1 MSGKEIADIL
11 VVDDDPDLRQLLSL
25 RLSSAGYG
33 VRTAESGA
41 DALAQIALER
51 PRLVISDLRMDGM
64 DGLELFGRIHNAM
77 PTLPVIILT
86 AHGTIPEAVDATRRG
101 VHSFLTKPFDPKELL
116 AQVAQ
121 VLGFG
126 GSGNKVKPASWRA
139 GIVTQS
145 GAMEELLRRAE
156 LTATSDASVLILG
169 DSGTGKEL
177 LARAL
182 HDASRRA
189 DAPFVA
195 INCATLPET
204 LLESELFGHV
214 KGAFTGAVNA
224 HKGLFRAAAGGTLL
238 LDEIG
243 DMPLGLQVKLLR
255 VLQERKI
262 RPIGATADEPV
273 DVRIL
278 SATHRNLEERV
289 ADGRFR
295 QDLYYRLNVVS
306 LTIPSLSERREDIP
320 LLVAHFL
327 PNLAQRYGRPARVMA
342 PDAMSA
348 LANAAWP
355 GNVRQLLNVIEQAVA
370 LSTTAVVPVT
380 LVEQVLRVG
389 DGGLV
394 PLDEAKRNFER
405 DYLVRLLKMTG
416 GNVSQA
422 ARLAGR
428 NRTELY
434 KILQRH
440 NLSPNQFKTAGEQ

>member
-1 MSGKEIADIL
+1 MNSRALADIL

-25 RLSSAGYG
+25 RLTAAGYS
-33 VRTAESGA
+33 VRTAESGEA
-41 DALAQIALER
+41 ALASIAFER
-51 PRLVISDLRMDGM
+51 PQLVISDLRMDGM
-64 DGLELFGRIHNAM
+64 DGLELFSRIHNAM

-86 AHGTIPEAVDATRRG
+86 AHGTIPEAVDATQRG

-116 AQVAQ
+116 AQVEQ
-121 VLGFG
+121 VVGFG
-126 GSGNKVKPASWRA
+126 RASGKVEQASWRA
-139 GIVTQS
+139 GMVTQS
-145 GAMEELLRRAE
+145 VVMEELLRRAE
-156 LTATSDASVLILG
+156 LSATSDASVLILG
-169 DSGTGKEL
+169 ESGTGKEL
-177 LARAL
+177 LAKAL
-182 HDASRRA
+182 HTASRRSEA
-189 DAPFVA
+189 AFVA
-195 INCATLPET
+195 INCAALPET

-262 RPIGATADEPV
+262 RPIGATADEAV

-278 SATHRNLEERV
+278 SATHRNLDELV

-306 LTIPSLSERREDIP
+306 LTIPPLSERREDIP

-327 PNLAQRYGRPARVMA
+327 PLLAERYGRPARVMA
-342 PDAMSA
+342 PEAMSA

-370 LSTTAVVPVT
+370 LSTTSVLPAS
-380 LVEQVLRVG
+380 LVDQVLRVG

-394 PLDEAKRNFER
+394 PLDEAKRSFER
-405 DYLVRLLKMTG
+405 DYLVRLLKMTA

-440 NLSPNQFKTAGEQ
+440 QLSPTQFKANNEQ

>member
-1 MSGKEIADIL
+1 MSEPIADIL

-25 RLSSAGYG
+25 RLSAAGYK
-33 VRTAESGA
+33 VSVAESGEE
-41 DALAQIALER
+41 ALAQIGMER
-51 PRLVISDLRMDGM
+51 PDLVISDLRMDGM
-64 DGLELFGRIHNAM
+64 DGLELFSRIHGAM

-116 AQVAQ
+116 AQVEQ
-121 VLGFG
+121 VLGLG
-126 GSGNKVKPASWRA
+126 RSSGNTSTASWRA
-139 GIVTQS
+139 GIVTHS
-145 GAMEELLRRAE
+145 SAMEELLSRAE
-156 LTATSDASVLILG
+156 LIATSDASVLILG
-169 DSGTGKEL
+169 QSGTGKEL

-182 HDASRRA
+182 HNASRRNEG
-189 DAPFVA
+189 PFIAV
-195 INCATLPET
+195 NCAALPEN

-214 KGAFTGAVNA
+214 KGAFTGAVSS
-224 HKGLFRAAAGGTLL
+224 HKGLFRAAEGGTLL

-278 SATHRNLEERV
+278 SATHRDLDQLV
-289 ADGRFR
+289 AEGRFR
-295 QDLYYRLNVVS
+295 QDLYYRLNVVT
-306 LTIPSLSERREDIP
+306 LTIPSLAERREDIP

-327 PNLAQRYGRPARVMA
+327 PMLAERYDRPARVLAPEAMA
-342 PDAMSA
+342 A
-348 LANAAWP
+348 LVNAAWP
-355 GNVRQLLNVIEQAVA
+355 GNVRQLLNVVEQAVA
-370 LSTTAVVPVT
+370 LSTTAMVPPT
-380 LVEQVLRVG
+380 LIDQVLRVG
-389 DGGLV
+389 EGGLV
-394 PLDEAKRNFER
+394 PLDEAKRSFER
-405 DYLVRLLKMTG
+405 DYVVRLLKMTA

-428 NRTELY
+428 NRTEFY

-440 NLSPNQFKTAGEQ
+440 RLSPTQFKGAGEQ

>member
-1 MSGKEIADIL
+1 
-11 VVDDDPDLRQLLSL
+11 
-25 RLSSAGYG
+25 
-33 VRTAESGA
+33 
-41 DALAQIALER
+41 
-51 PRLVISDLRMDGM
+51 
-64 DGLELFGRIHNAM
+64 
-77 PTLPVIILT
+77 
-86 AHGTIPEAVDATRRG
+86 
-101 VHSFLTKPFDPKELL
+101 
-116 AQVAQ
+116 
-121 VLGFG
+121 
-126 GSGNKVKPASWRA
+126 
-139 GIVTQS
+139 
-145 GAMEELLRRAE
+145 MEELLRRVE
-156 LTATSDASVLILG
+156 LSATSDASVLILG
-169 DSGTGKEL
+169 ESGTGKEL

-182 HDASRRA
+182 HNASRRER
-189 DAPFVA
+189 APFVA
-195 INCATLPET
+195 INCAALPES

-214 KGAFTGAVNA
+214 KGAFTGAVAA
-224 HKGLFRAAAGGTLL
+224 HKGLFRSAEGGTLL

-262 RPIGATADEPV
+262 RPIGATADEAV

-278 SATHRNLEERV
+278 SATHRNLEELV
-289 ADGRFR
+289 ADGHFR

-327 PNLAQRYGRPARVMA
+327 PKLAERHQRPARVMA
-342 PDAMSA
+342 PEAMAA

-355 GNVRQLLNVIEQAVA
+355 GNVRQLINVIEQAVA
-370 LSTTAVVPVT
+370 LSTASVVPIT
-380 LVEQVLRVG
+380 LIEQVLRVG

-394 PLDEAKRNFER
+394 PLDEAKRGFER
-405 DYLVRLLKMTG
+405 DYLVKLLKMTG

-440 NLSPNQFKTAGEQ
+440 KLSPNQFKLTCEQ